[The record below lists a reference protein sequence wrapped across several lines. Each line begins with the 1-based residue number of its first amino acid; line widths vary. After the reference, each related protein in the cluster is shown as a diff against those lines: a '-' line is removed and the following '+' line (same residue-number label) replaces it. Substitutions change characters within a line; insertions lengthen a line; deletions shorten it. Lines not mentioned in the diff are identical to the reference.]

1 MNRET
6 LSLPMVALRGL
17 SILPEMV
24 RHFDVSRPKSIQAIE
39 EAMLGDQKIFLT
51 AQKDVETES
60 PGVTDVYQT
69 GCVATIRQVVKL
81 PKKMLRVLISGRIKG
96 LHQRDGIRRALYEGQ
111 CNGDSGHGY
120 IH

>member
-39 EAMLGDQKIFLT
+39 EAMLGEIGR
-51 AQKDVETES
+51 ASCRERVSS
-60 PGVTDVYQT
+60 PV
-69 GCVATIRQVVKL
+69 
-81 PKKMLRVLISGRIKG
+81 
-96 LHQRDGIRRALYEGQ
+96 
-111 CNGDSGHGY
+111 
-120 IH
+120 

>member
-51 AQKDVETES
+51 AQKRCRDGE
-60 PGVTDVYQT
+60 PGGN
-69 GCVATIRQVVKL
+69 GCVPDR
-81 PKKMLRVLISGRIKG
+81 LRRN
-96 LHQRDGIRRALYEGQ
+96 HQAGSQIT
-111 CNGDSGHGY
+111 
-120 IH
+120 

>member
-60 PGVTDVYQT
+60 PGGY
-69 GCVATIRQVVKL
+69 GCVPDR
-81 PKKMLRVLISGRIKG
+81 LRRC
-96 LHQRDGIRRALYEGQ
+96 HQAGSQIT
-111 CNGDSGHGY
+111 
-120 IH
+120 

>member
-81 PKKMLRVLISGRIKG
+81 PKKMLRVLISGES
-96 LHQRDGIRRALYEGQ
+96 RA
-111 CNGDSGHGY
+111 
-120 IH
+120 